1 MTSQI
6 DFARLA
12 RLIRRIGARS
22 LAATRNVATRGV
34 QRKKIQR
41 IRNIIEA
48 LPDTLPYLGPDLIMG
63 CACGYQI
70 DSVRPFVESLFDS
83 GQFRGEAVIFVGAE
97 DKALAAFLESIGV
110 KVFSLGIEKNYP
122 VFPPK
127 RARYFAYFKYLHDA
141 IQSGRTYRNI
151 LLSDVRDVIFQRPL
165 FETPASE
172 LELYYELR
180 SVTIGTCQFNSYWI
194 NEQFG
199 KQALASLADRRISCC
214 GTVSGRARGILEY
227 LAEMQ
232 IILLTLL
239 PKVRMTNGDQG
250 AHNYL
255 LHNGLLP
262 EAKVLENFGR
272 VATLHH
278 VPSKH
283 LHVNAAGHVI
293 NPDGSIS
300 EIVHQYDRHPHLFS
314 AIQKSFNVKLERLK
328 LERPFSNFMAP
339 NYGGR

>member
-141 IQSGRTYRNI
+141 IQSGRSYRSI
-151 LLSDVRDVIFQRPL
+151 LLTDVRDVIFQKPL
-165 FETPASE
+165 FETPSTE
-172 LELYYELR
+172 LELHYELR
-180 SVTIGTCQFNSYWI
+180 SVRIGTCQRNSHWI
-194 NEQFG
+194 SQQFG
-199 KQALASLADRRISCC
+199 KQALASLADRPISCC
-214 GTVSGRARGILEY
+214 GTVSGRTCGILNY

-239 PKVRMTNGDQG
+239 PMQMADGDQG
-250 AHNYL
+250 VHNYI
-255 LHNGLLP
+255 LHSGLLP
-262 EAKVLENFGR
+262 QARVLENFER

-278 VPSKH
+278 VPSEQ
-283 LHVNAAGHVI
+283 LHVDAAGYVV

-314 AIQKSFNVKLERLK
+314 VLQKSLVV
-328 LERPFSNFMAP
+328 
-339 NYGGR
+339 